1 MTTTATAGQVFRGVA
16 GLAGRRVVRHLTQ
29 ASETAFALGR
39 KWPLT
44 TLAADWLEAPP
55 SGLIGG
61 GAGTDYTSA
70 HGAASGARLR
80 AVCGGGHR
88 FRRILRW

>member
-55 SGLIGG
+55 SG
-61 GAGTDYTSA
+61 
-70 HGAASGARLR
+70 
-80 AVCGGGHR
+80 
-88 FRRILRW
+88 